1 MRSSIRVDKI
11 FKSKRA
17 TSPEHASHNVL
28 QERPYMNGIES
39 MSTAAHLVFTRER
52 GNLST
57 DDFHN
62 GEIYCIMVQWCMK
75 HSTKFE
81 DPGEHKM
88 YILSVSKEA
97 LYVCHLVF
105 VLFLVLEKQGIILQ
119 RFSCGIYIKQSFT
132 NAMLCSQSNRT
143 HSKRPRC
150 ISRFKKMKDINEISC
165 FV

>member
-1 MRSSIRVDKI
+1 
-11 FKSKRA
+11 
-17 TSPEHASHNVL
+17 
-28 QERPYMNGIES
+28 MNGIES
-39 MSTAAHLVFTRER
+39 MSTAAHLVFTREH

-97 LYVCHLVF
+97 LDARHLVF
-105 VLFLVLEKQGIILQ
+105 VLFLVLEKQGIVLQ

-143 HSKRPRC
+143 HSKRPRG
-150 ISRFKKMKDINEISC
+150 ISRFKKMKDISGVSC
-165 FV
+165 VLCDTRGFHLALLRPECPGAMAHDFVCTYVLPAA